1 MFLERIFQKTG
12 IDLMKRGLDANALRQ
27 KAIASNMAN
36 VSTPGYKRKEVVF
49 EEKLQE
55 SLNENRIGGR
65 MTNSK
70 HIPIGK
76 SQYDSIEPEIVADN
90 SPNLASGVNNVDVD
104 QEMAELAKNQIQFS
118 ATATVIA
125 RRFRGIKAAITGRS

>member
-1 MFLERIFQKTG
+1 MFLERLFQKTG
-12 IDLMKRGLDANALRQ
+12 IQVMKKELDATTLRQ

-49 EEKLQE
+49 EQKLQE
-55 SLNENRIGGR
+55 SLNENIIGGK
-65 MTNSK
+65 MSNPK

-76 SQYDSIEPEIVADN
+76 SRFGSVNPEIVTDN
-90 SPNLASGVNNVDVD
+90 SPELVSGVNNVDVD

-125 RRFRGIKAAITGRS
+125 RRFRGIKAAIKGRA